1 MVPPVFRSYEVLS
14 PYPLSCQCIAHFVT
28 GNLGQI
34 YSREGWRFHRQ
45 MVEKYGGAVKI
56 NGLLGVSDSRC
67 TLYFKESSLFL
78 LQCHQVYVSDP
89 KAMYYMLV
97 KDSSIYEETSWYT
110 EYVMRMTKDQ
120 CILNCFLRRGNML
133 VFGPGL
139 LSTTG
144 AKLTL

>member
-1 MVPPVFRSYEVLS
+1 
-14 PYPLSCQCIAHFVT
+14 
-28 GNLGQI
+28 
-34 YSREGWRFHRQ
+34 

-56 NGLLGVSDSRC
+56 NGLLGVSESRC
-67 TLYFKESSLFL
+67 TVYLKESSLFL
-78 LQCHQVYVSDP
+78 PQCHQVYVSDP

-120 CILNCFLRRGNML
+120 CILICFLRRGNML

-144 AKLTL
+144 AKFTL